1 MVSFSIV
8 AAALMRT
15 GACAL
20 GLLLTLP
27 ALAQTAPTISIVQG
41 EAVTFTIGAYGT
53 VEVASARGR
62 ADWRPYDVAT
72 ARQLSG
78 MPIPDAP
85 VPFGQPLQ
93 AQGDTPPPPPID
105 PGRVRVKFLSIAG
118 QHSLL
123 VFENGYGRAIAYRA
137 RMARGD
143 NVRATDVCIITPH
156 RFAFEHWPHQ
166 IDRLEL
172 YDFHFVDWNEGD
184 PIPCA

>member
-1 MVSFSIV
+1 MTSLSI
-8 AAALMRT
+8 AAATLMRA
-15 GACAL
+15 GACAF
-20 GLLLTLP
+20 GLLVALP
-27 ALAQTAPTISIVQG
+27 ALAQTAPTISITQG
-41 EAVTFTIGAYGT
+41 EAVTFTIAADGAVG
-53 VEVASARGR
+53 VSSERGR
-62 ADWRPYDVAT
+62 ADWRPYEIAA

-85 VPFGQPLQ
+85 VAFGMPLQ
-93 AQGDTPPPPPID
+93 ARGDVPPPPAIE

-143 NVRATDVCIITPH
+143 RLTATDVCILIPRRH
-156 RFAFEHWPHQ
+156 SFEHWPHP

>member
-1 MVSFSIV
+1 MASVSIV
-8 AAALMRT
+8 AAGLMRS

-20 GLLLTLP
+20 GLLLALP
-27 ALAQTAPTISIVQG
+27 TLAQTAPTISIVPG
-41 EAVTFTIGAYGT
+41 EAVTFTIGGDGAVNVSG
-53 VEVASARGR
+53 ERAR
-62 ADWRPYDVAT
+62 ADWRAYDVAA

-85 VPFGQPLQ
+85 IPFGMPLQ
-93 AQGDTPPPPPID
+93 ARGDVPPPPPID

-137 RMARGD
+137 RMARGE
-143 NVRATDVCIITPH
+143 RLTATDVCILIPRRH
-156 RFAFEHWPHQ
+156 SFEHWPHP

-172 YDFHFVDWNEGD
+172 YDFRFVDWNEGD